1 MQFNLPEIFLN
12 AEHTSTSL
20 DAATGQWIVIQPR
33 RNQTWLIGQDRWRC
47 IRFDLTLKEIQY
59 ETQIPT
65 R

>member
-1 MQFNLPEIFLN
+1 MRTELPEIFLN
-12 AEHTSTSL
+12 APHTSTSL

-33 RNQTWLIGQDRWRC
+33 RNQTWLIAPDQWRC
-47 IRFDLTLKEIQY
+47 IRFDLTQQEIEY